1 MHGPGGAGPPAA
13 EVDHQVQLHRPAPT
27 LCKEH
32 RQTGAVQ
39 LLYFSSGVFESSTTE
54 VFFFFLSF
62 NSLFAPLGCDSVF
75 IPHRR
80 FCRV

>member
-13 EVDHQVQLHRPAPT
+13 EVDHQVQLHRSPPT

-54 VFFFFLSF
+54 GFFLLI
-62 NSLFAPLGCDSVF
+62 NYLLLLDVECDDSVF